1 MYNAEAPR
9 LLTNDE
15 KKIFAKIVNRPIT
28 QRYKSQR
35 TNKNGARWK
44 GYYLYNCTSRRGTP
58 DIPPF
63 SLFFVSLWYI
73 GPWIRDVLSHLLAL
87 WIRNC
92 VSLMS
97 CSPGSCQFKLD
108 GKLGWIAAARGLM
121 IFALFL
127 KLRGFSMN
135 FLLWFVSGEIWV
147 VWAENCSYIFDVTG
161 TMLSP
166 YVRPKLDGNV
176 YLMFKVCL

>member
-121 IFALFL
+121 ILPCFWNYAGFPWIFFYGSFRGKFELCELKTVHTFL
-127 KLRGFSMN
+127 M
-135 FLLWFVSGEIWV
+135 
-147 VWAENCSYIFDVTG
+147 
-161 TMLSP
+161 
-166 YVRPKLDGNV
+166 
-176 YLMFKVCL
+176 